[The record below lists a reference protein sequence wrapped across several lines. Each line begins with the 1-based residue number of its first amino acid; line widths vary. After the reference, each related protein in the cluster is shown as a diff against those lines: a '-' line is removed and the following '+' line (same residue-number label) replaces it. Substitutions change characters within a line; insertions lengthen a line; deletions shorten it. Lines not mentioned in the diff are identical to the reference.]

1 MTPVLHSLDVS
12 ESALLA
18 HLTDG
23 EGVAYATDAFS
34 SIKGRFVEAQDFYL
48 RARNGDMVRIGTR
61 WIDLP
66 RGERVAAL
74 EVSSADLIDGMSS
87 FEFAQAWIKTIRVV
101 SAANWDDGAR
111 IDAAIE
117 LTSHTNERFCFQIAD
132 LHDQETAVLLLTES
146 LQLNR
151 DEVRDLVLQ

>member
-1 MTPVLHSLDVS
+1 MIPMLHSLDVT
-12 ESALLA
+12 ECTLLA
-18 HLTDG
+18 RLTDG
-23 EGVAYATDAFS
+23 EGIAYATDAFS

-48 RARNGDMVRIGTR
+48 RARNGDVVRIGTR

-74 EVSSADLIDGMSS
+74 EVSSAGLIDGMSS

-101 SAANWDDGAR
+101 SAANWDESAR

-117 LTSHTNERFCFQIAD
+117 ITSHTNERFFFQIAD
-132 LHDQETAVLLLTES
+132 LHDQEAAVPLLTEN

>member
-1 MTPVLHSLDVS
+1 MTPVLHTLDVT
-12 ESALLA
+12 ERAR
-18 HLTDG
+18 LTRLTNG
-23 EGVAYATDAFS
+23 EGVAYATAAFCS
-34 SIKGRFVEAQDFYL
+34 MKGRAVEAGDFYL
-48 RARNGDMVRIGTR
+48 RARNGDVVRIGTR

-74 EVSSADLIDGMSS
+74 QVSSADLIDGMSA

-117 LTSHTNERFCFQIAD
+117 VTSHTNELFYFQITD
-132 LHDQETAVLLLTES
+132 LHEQEQAVLLLTDS

-151 DEVRDLVLQ
+151 SEVRDLVLQ